1 MPHLHIRD
9 PEINWREQPSLGCAW
24 QGAGRRGSAA
34 GVVSGGTVVG
44 WMLLLTLLLDRGAPV
59 HTQAAL

>member
-24 QGAGRRGSAA
+24 QGAAEGAE
-34 GVVSGGTVVG
+34 
-44 WMLLLTLLLDRGAPV
+44 LLLWFLV
-59 HTQAAL
+59 ALSWDGCYF